1 MYTATAEYY
10 DLIYSTIKDYASE
23 VAQLTTLLRRHN
35 PACTSVLDVACG
47 SGEHARRL
55 AAEGFHVDGLDLD
68 PVFLTIARRKH
79 PAGRFFEADM
89 HDFHVRSRYDAVLC
103 LFSSIGYLKT
113 LERVT
118 DALRCFREHLTP
130 GGVIVV
136 EPWFPPGGLD
146 TTRVL
151 THVGES
157 DGARVTR
164 TASAQVDGRLSRVRF
179 DYEITAPSGT
189 RHASEVHELGL
200 FTVEE
205 QLNAFR
211 DAGLDAEHDPKGLM
225 DRGLFVATPS
235 VTASAS

>member
-23 VAQLTTLLRRHN
+23 VAQLTSLLRRHN

-47 SGEHARRL
+47 SGEHAWRL
-55 AAEGFHVDGLDLD
+55 AAEGFRVDGLDLD
-68 PVFLTIARRKH
+68 PAFLAIARRKH
-79 PAGRFFEADM
+79 PAGQFFNADM
-89 HDFHVRSRYDAVLC
+89 RDFHLPSRYDAVLC

-113 LERVT
+113 LDRVA

-130 GGVIVV
+130 GGVILV

-146 TTRVL
+146 ATRV
-151 THVGES
+151 TTVVGEAN
-157 DGARVTR
+157 GVRVSR
-164 TASAQVDGRLSRVRF
+164 TARAHIDGRVSRVFF
-179 DYEITAPSGT
+179 DYEISGAGGT

-205 QLNAFR
+205 QLSAFR
-211 DAGLDAEHDPKGLM
+211 DAGLDVEHDPKGLM
-225 DRGLFVATPS
+225 DRGLFVAT
-235 VTASAS
+235 VMNRRAG